1 MPVMTHRDRVLAA
14 LAHIEPDRVPMDFG
28 STRTTGATIPAY
40 RRLRSYLGLP
50 ESAERPVECI
60 DLMQQLA
67 LVEEDVLRALD
78 VDARGVFLGAPD
90 GFQVH
95 IEQQEETEEYVDEW
109 GVRRRRVGGSFY
121 FDLVHSPL
129 AGEPDLRRIERYPW
143 PDPHDPGRYRRLK
156 EQVQQLTAT
165 GEFAVVV
172 SPASGPLHI
181 TQYLRGFE
189 DWFTDLLAAPAFAEA
204 LFERVFGIACEMASQ
219 ALDLV
224 GRDADVVFLGDDL
237 GTQLGPQVSPAV
249 YRRLIKPYQRRLFDV
264 YHAKSP
270 GKVLYHTCGSVV
282 ALIPDLIEIGV
293 DVLNPV
299 QVRATGM
306 DPVRLKREYGRDLSF
321 WGGIDTQEVLPRGAA
336 EDVRQEVAR
345 RIGELG
351 PSGGY
356 VLNSVHNVQPDV
368 PPENIVAMFGAGR
381 EYGRYPTGT
390 R

>member
-1 MPVMTHRDRVLAA
+1 MGTAN
-14 LAHIEPDRVPMDFG
+14 IE
-28 STRTTGATIPAY
+28 
-40 RRLRSYLGLP
+40 
-50 ESAERPVECI
+50 
-60 DLMQQLA
+60 
-67 LVEEDVLRALD
+67 
-78 VDARGVFLGAPD
+78 
-90 GFQVH
+90 
-95 IEQQEETEEYVDEW
+95 
-109 GVRRRRVGGSFY
+109 
-121 FDLVHSPL
+121 
-129 AGEPDLRRIERYPW
+129 
-143 PDPHDPGRYRRLK
+143 
-156 EQVQQLTAT
+156 
-165 GEFAVVV
+165 
-172 SPASGPLHI
+172 
-181 TQYLRGFE
+181 
-189 DWFTDLLAAPAFAEA
+189 
-204 LFERVFGIACEMASQ
+204 FGIACEMAAR

-224 GRDADVVFLGDDL
+224 GQDADVVFPGDDL
-237 GTQLGPQVSPAV
+237 GTQLGPQVSPAI